1 MTTAS
6 NRGGIRIARV
16 FGVPVYIHFSWLV
29 IFGLITWSLATGY
42 FPARYPDLPASSY
55 WAKGLVA
62 SLLFFVSILLHEIGH
77 AVVALRHGIGVRSIT
92 LFVFGGVAQMEKDP
106 EDGWTEFKIA
116 AVGPVV
122 SLALAALFYLGT
134 ALPFLGNAGGAVA
147 RYLALINLTLALFNL
162 IPAFPL
168 DGGRLL
174 RGLLWKPAGKL
185 RATRIA
191 AGAGTFFA
199 FFLIVS
205 GVFRLLGGD
214 GVTGFWYILIG
225 WFLKEAADGAYQG
238 TRLDENLRG
247 VVVRDAMLTEVATVP
262 AHTPLADA
270 ARDHF
275 LRTGYGGY
283 PVVRGD
289 EVVGLICLRDILR
302 VPPEEREG
310 TSVQAVM
317 TPLGDPIVIDVK
329 APLPE
334 ALAKMAGGAGRLLVM
349 QHGKM
354 VGFLTLSCV
363 IRHLRAR
370 EELLS
375 SPARKATAGLE

>member
-16 FGVPVYIHFSWLV
+16 FGVPVYIHFSWVV

-42 FPARYPDLPASSY
+42 FPAHYPDLPASSY

-62 SLLFFVSILLHEIGH
+62 SLLFFVSILLHEMGH
-77 AVVALRHGIGVRSIT
+77 AVVALRHGIGIRSIT
-92 LFVFGGVAQMEKDP
+92 LFIFGGVAQMDKEP

-116 AVGPVV
+116 AIGPVV
-122 SLALAALFYLGT
+122 SLALAALFYVG
-134 ALPFLGNAGGAVA
+134 ASLPFLGNAGGAVA

-162 IPAFPL
+162 VPAFPL

-174 RGLLWKPAGKL
+174 RGLLWKPVGKL

-199 FFLIVS
+199 FFLIIS
-205 GVFRLLGGD
+205 GVFRLLAGD
-214 GVTGFWYILIG
+214 GVTGVWYILIG
-225 WFLKEAADGAYQG
+225 WFVKEAAGGAYQG
-238 TRLDENLRG
+238 ARLDETLRG
-247 VVVRDAMLTEVATVP
+247 VAVRDAMLTEVATVP
-262 AHTPLADA
+262 AHISLADA
-270 ARDHF
+270 AGDHF

-289 EVVGLICLRDILR
+289 NVVGLICLRDILK

-317 TPLGDPIVIDVK
+317 TPLSDSIVIDPKV
-329 APLPE
+329 PLL
-334 ALAKMAGGAGRLLVM
+334 AAMAKMAGGAGRLLVM
-349 QHGKM
+349 SDGRL
-354 VGFLTLSCV
+354 VGFLSLSSV
-363 IRHLRAR
+363 VRHLRVR
-370 EELLS
+370 EELFS
-375 SPARKATAGLE
+375 

>member
-16 FGVPVYIHFSWLV
+16 FGVPVYIHFSWVV

-42 FPARYPDLPASSY
+42 FPAHYPDLPASSY

-77 AVVALRHGIGVRSIT
+77 AVVALRHGIGIRSIT
-92 LFVFGGVAQMEKDP
+92 LFIFGGVAQMDKEP

-116 AVGPVV
+116 AIGPVV
-122 SLALAALFYLGT
+122 SLALAALFYVG
-134 ALPFLGNAGGAVA
+134 ASLPFLGNAGGAVA

-162 IPAFPL
+162 VPAFPL

-174 RGLLWKPAGKL
+174 RGLLWKPVGKL

-199 FFLIVS
+199 FFLIIS
-205 GVFRLLGGD
+205 GVFRLLAGD
-214 GVTGFWYILIG
+214 GVTGVWYILIG
-225 WFLKEAADGAYQG
+225 WFVKEAAGGAYQG
-238 TRLDENLRG
+238 ARLDETLRG
-247 VVVRDAMLTEVATVP
+247 VAVRDAMLTEVATVP
-262 AHTPLADA
+262 AHISLADA
-270 ARDHF
+270 AGDHF

-289 EVVGLICLRDILR
+289 NVVGLICLRDILK

-317 TPLGDPIVIDVK
+317 TPLSDSIVIDPKV
-329 APLPE
+329 PLL
-334 ALAKMAGGAGRLLVM
+334 AAMAKMAGGAGRLLVM
-349 QHGKM
+349 SDGRL
-354 VGFLTLSCV
+354 VGFLSLSSV
-363 IRHLRAR
+363 VRHLRVR
-370 EELLS
+370 EELFS
-375 SPARKATAGLE
+375 

>member
-16 FGVPVYIHFSWLV
+16 FGVPVYIHFSWVV

-42 FPARYPDLPASSY
+42 FPAHYPDLPASSY

-77 AVVALRHGIGVRSIT
+77 AVVALRHGIGIRSIT
-92 LFVFGGVAQMEKDP
+92 LFIFGGVAQMDKDP

-116 AVGPVV
+116 AIGPVV
-122 SLALAALFYLGT
+122 SLALAALFYVG
-134 ALPFLGNAGGAVA
+134 ASLPFLGNAGGAVA

-162 IPAFPL
+162 VPAFPL

-174 RGLLWKPAGKL
+174 RGLLWKPVGKL

-199 FFLIVS
+199 FFLIIS
-205 GVFRLLGGD
+205 GVFRLLAGD
-214 GVTGFWYILIG
+214 GVTGVWYILIG
-225 WFLKEAADGAYQG
+225 WFVKEAAGGAYQG
-238 TRLDENLRG
+238 ARLDETLRG
-247 VVVRDAMLTEVATVP
+247 VAVRDAMLTEVATVP
-262 AHTPLADA
+262 AHISLADA
-270 ARDHF
+270 AGDHF

-289 EVVGLICLRDILR
+289 NVVGLICLRDILK

-317 TPLGDPIVIDVK
+317 TPLSDSIVIDPKV
-329 APLPE
+329 PLL
-334 ALAKMAGGAGRLLVM
+334 AAMAKMAGGAGRLLVM
-349 QHGKM
+349 SDGRL
-354 VGFLTLSCV
+354 VGFLSLSSV
-363 IRHLRAR
+363 VRHLRVR
-370 EELLS
+370 EELFS
-375 SPARKATAGLE
+375 

>member
-1 MTTAS
+1 MTTAL

-16 FGVPVYIHFSWLV
+16 FGVPVYIHFSWVV

-62 SLLFFVSILLHEIGH
+62 SLLFFLSILLHEIGH

-92 LFVFGGVAQMEKDP
+92 LFVFGGVAQMDKDP

-116 AVGPVV
+116 AIGPVV
-122 SLALAALFYLGT
+122 SLVLAALFYVG
-134 ALPFLGNAGGAVA
+134 ASLPFLGNAGGAVA

-174 RGLLWKPAGKL
+174 RGVLWKPAGKL

-214 GVTGFWYILIG
+214 GVTGVWYILIG

-238 TRLDENLRG
+238 TRLDETLRG
-247 VVVRDAMLTEVATVP
+247 ALVRDAMLTEVGTVP
-262 AHTPLADA
+262 AHTSLAHA
-270 ARDHF
+270 AREHF

-283 PVVRGD
+283 PVMRGD
-289 EVVGLICLRDILR
+289 DVVGLICLRDILR

-317 TPLGDPIVIDVK
+317 TPLGDAIVTDAK
-329 APLPE
+329 APLLE
-334 ALAKMAGGAGRLLVM
+334 AMAQMATGAGRLLVM
-349 QHGKM
+349 QDGKM
-354 VGFLTLSCV
+354 VGFLTLGSV
-363 IRHLRAR
+363 IRHLKAR
-370 EELLS
+370 EEQPS
-375 SPARKATAGLE
+375 SPAQKVG

>member
-6 NRGGIRIARV
+6 NPGGIRIARV
-16 FGVPVYIHFSWLV
+16 FGVPVYIHFSWVV

-42 FPARYPDLPASSY
+42 FPAHYPDLPAASY

-62 SLLFFVSILLHEIGH
+62 SLLFFVSILLHEMGH
-77 AVVALRHGIGVRSIT
+77 AVVAQRHGIGIRSIT
-92 LFVFGGVAQMEKDP
+92 LFIFGGVAQMEKDP

-122 SLALAALFYLGT
+122 SLALAGLFYLG
-134 ALPFLGNAGGAVA
+134 ASLPLLGDAGRAVT
-147 RYLALINLTLALFNL
+147 RYLALINVLLALFNL
-162 IPAFPL
+162 VPAFPL

-174 RGLLWKPAGKL
+174 RGLLWKSTGKL

-214 GVTGFWYILIG
+214 GVTGVWYILIG
-225 WFLKEAADGAYQG
+225 WFLKEAASGAYQG
-238 TRLDENLRG
+238 ARLDETLRG
-247 VVVRDAMLTEVATVP
+247 VAVRDAMLTEVATVP
-262 AHTPLADA
+262 AHISLSDA
-270 ARDHF
+270 AGDHF

-283 PVVRGD
+283 PVVRG
-289 EVVGLICLRDILR
+289 ESVVGLLCLRDILR

-317 TPLGDPIVIDVK
+317 TPLGEPIVIDPEV
-329 APLPE
+329 PLL
-334 ALAKMAGGAGRLLVM
+334 AAMAKMARGGGRLLVM
-349 QHGKM
+349 QDGRL
-354 VGFLTLSCV
+354 VGLLSLSSV
-363 IRHLRAR
+363 IRHLKVR
-370 EELLS
+370 EELF
-375 SPARKATAGLE
+375 P